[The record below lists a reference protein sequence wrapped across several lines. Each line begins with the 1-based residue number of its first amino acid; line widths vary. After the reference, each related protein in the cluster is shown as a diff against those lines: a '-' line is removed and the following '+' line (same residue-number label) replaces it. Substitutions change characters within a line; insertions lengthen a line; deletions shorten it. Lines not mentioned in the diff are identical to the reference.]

1 MDAPSASVLFDG
13 ISARSAA
20 SVGDPVFPGDD
31 SLAPA
36 RKPLSRV
43 HPLLPGAHAPLHVDA
58 DPSPSHD
65 GHHHGHDHS
74 HPEGGAHESAL
85 KRAMAAASFFIAIEM
100 LGGYLTGNAALIA
113 DSLHLAADQVII
125 AAALFSAWLSRRP
138 PSPSRPNGFR
148 KAEAVVGL
156 LAAALIGFTGI
167 HMGVEAWE
175 RFLEP
180 AAAATWSV
188 ALFALASLG
197 ANLSS
202 ALILRRHH
210 GKSLGVKGA
219 FMVAITD
226 TVGSIGVIVSAAASI
241 LFGWAWM
248 EPLVVALIGLMIVR
262 IAWGLA
268 KPAWVALRAP
278 PPAPGR

>member
-1 MDAPSASVLFDG
+1 
-13 ISARSAA
+13 
-20 SVGDPVFPGDD
+20 
-31 SLAPA
+31 
-36 RKPLSRV
+36 
-43 HPLLPGAHAPLHVDA
+43 
-58 DPSPSHD
+58 
-65 GHHHGHDHS
+65 
-74 HPEGGAHESAL
+74 
-85 KRAMAAASFFIAIEM
+85 
-100 LGGYLTGNAALIA
+100 
-113 DSLHLAADQVII
+113 
-125 AAALFSAWLSRRP
+125 
-138 PSPSRPNGFR
+138 
-148 KAEAVVGL
+148 
-156 LAAALIGFTGI
+156 
-167 HMGVEAWE
+167 MGVEAWE

-248 EPLVVALIGLMIVR
+248 EPLVVALIRKPIHQDLLLETLRDIDALVKQRGL
-262 IAWGLA
+262 LEN
-268 KPAWVALRAP
+268 AL
-278 PPAPGR
+278 